1 MAHPALIA
9 HNAQFEKSVVELA
22 PGMWTAVGFAAS
34 NAHMIEGSG
43 SVTIVDTTES
53 TAAAENVLAAFRRL
67 TDKPVG
73 RIVHTHGHRDHIG
86 GASPFSPDPTAAG

>member
-43 SVTIVDTTES
+43 SVLYIRLYQDCGNNLDYEFDISGPVTILNPS
-53 TAAAENVLAAFRRL
+53 
-67 TDKPVG
+67 
-73 RIVHTHGHRDHIG
+73 
-86 GASPFSPDPTAAG
+86 